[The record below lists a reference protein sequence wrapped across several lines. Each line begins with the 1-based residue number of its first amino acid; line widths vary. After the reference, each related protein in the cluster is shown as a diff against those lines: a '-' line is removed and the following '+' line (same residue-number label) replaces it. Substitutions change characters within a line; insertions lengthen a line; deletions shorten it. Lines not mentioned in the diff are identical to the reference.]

1 MDGAAKDSVRTILR
15 LEALALFL
23 GAIALFWHV
32 SGDWKLF
39 AILIL
44 VPDISM
50 LFYVAGPRIGSMA
63 YNAAHSTLGP
73 IVLAASSFAVP
84 QQPLLLP
91 IALIWAAHV
100 GIDRALGYG
109 LKYPT
114 AFGDTHLGRIG
125 RRAAAR
131 EIRSRRRCTIIS
143 RRPRMRGG
151 SPS

>member
-1 MDGAAKDSVRTILR
+1 MTDAVAVGAANGPVRTLLR

-23 GAIALFWHV
+23 GAVALYVH
-32 SGDWKLF
+32 SGAGWKLF

-44 VPDISM
+44 VPDLSM
-50 LFYVAGPRIGSMA
+50 VFYLGGARIGAAA

-73 IVLAASSFAVP
+73 IALAASSFFVP
-84 QQPLLLP
+84 QPLLLP

-114 AFGDTHLGRIG
+114 AFRDTHLGRIG
-125 RRAAAR
+125 RAAR
-131 EIRSRRRCTIIS
+131 Q
-143 RRPRMRGG
+143 G
-151 SPS
+151 

>member
-1 MDGAAKDSVRTILR
+1 MADAVGAASGPVRTLLR

-23 GAIALFWHV
+23 AAVALYVHSGA
-32 SGDWKLF
+32 GWKLF

-44 VPDISM
+44 VPDLSM
-50 LFYVAGPRIGSMA
+50 VFFLGGPRIGAMA

-73 IVLAASSFAVP
+73 IALAAASFFIS
-84 QQPLLLP
+84 QPLLMP

-109 LKYPT
+109 LKYPS

-125 RRAAAR
+125 RARAAQQ
-131 EIRSRRRCTIIS
+131 
-143 RRPRMRGG
+143 G
-151 SPS
+151 

>member
-1 MDGAAKDSVRTILR
+1 MTIVSGATNGPVRALLR
-15 LEALALFL
+15 LEAFALFL
-23 GAIALFWHV
+23 GAIALYVH
-32 SGDWKLF
+32 SGAGWKLF

-50 LFYVAGPRIGSMA
+50 AFYIAGPRIGAVA

-73 IVLAASSFAVP
+73 IALAAASFFVP
-84 QQPLLLP
+84 QPLLLP

-114 AFGDTHLGRIG
+114 AFRDTHLGRIG
-125 RRAAAR
+125 RAAVA
-131 EIRSRRRCTIIS
+131 
-143 RRPRMRGG
+143 G
-151 SPS
+151 